1 MFLVLQPILKEGG
14 NYIIEGLDSEK
25 LVTVTFSMSHESGSL
40 ADALDI
46 FKVSHS
52 GSSCD
57 FLFV

>member
-1 MFLVLQPILKEGG
+1 MLTCVPHSLPQPILKEGG

-46 FKVSHS
+46 FKVGH
-52 GSSCD
+52 
-57 FLFV
+57 